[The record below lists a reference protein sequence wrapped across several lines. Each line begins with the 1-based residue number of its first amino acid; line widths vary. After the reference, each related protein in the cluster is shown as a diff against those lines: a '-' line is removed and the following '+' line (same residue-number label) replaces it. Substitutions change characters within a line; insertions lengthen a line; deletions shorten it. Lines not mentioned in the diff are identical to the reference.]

1 MLAQLKQRAKRHP
14 AALRAT
20 RSTYPALNW
29 VRSRKP
35 YYLRAAPYLA
45 DMRFDDVRFSNRG
58 NEPEAHLRRTSQLV
72 ALGAADVLVLGAGRG
87 EELRL
92 WEQQSP
98 RSLTAVDY
106 FAHPG
111 DWSTHADA
119 KTRFAAM
126 DVRQLAFADDSFDL
140 VASTALLEHVAGIDD
155 LVREMARVT
164 RPGGVV
170 FANFGPLFYTHGGAH
185 FLGSYEHLWM
195 TDAQFDT
202 YLVARGI
209 PFEREEA
216 LHWLRNGMFSR
227 RTYDEYL
234 TLFGE
239 HFDTEHVTLAVSPEA
254 LRFRREQPEQWR
266 ALRERYEE
274 RDLLTFA
281 MTVWMRP
288 KTSAKRNSMSART
301 LQPNAFAAQ
310 DTRAIGAA

>member
-1 MLAQLKQRAKRHP
+1 MLAQLKQQAKRHP
-14 AALRAT
+14 ALLRAT
-20 RSTYPALNW
+20 RSAYPALNW
-29 VRSRKP
+29 ARGRKQ

-45 DMRFDDVRFSNRG
+45 GMRFDDVRFSNRG

-72 ALGAADVLVLGAGRG
+72 PLRAADVLVLGAGRG

-92 WEQQSP
+92 WEQQAP
-98 RSLTAVDY
+98 RTLTAVDY

-111 DWSTHADA
+111 DWSAHALA
-119 KTRFAAM
+119 ATRFAAM
-126 DVRQLAFADDSFDL
+126 DVRTLAFADDSFDL
-140 VASTALLEHVAGIDD
+140 VASTALLEHVAGIED

-164 RPGGVV
+164 RPGGLV

-195 TDAQFDT
+195 TDAQFDA

-209 PFEREEA
+209 AFEQEEA

-234 TLFGE
+234 ALFDG

-266 ALRERYEE
+266 ALCERYAE

-288 KTSAKRNSMSART
+288 KAKTRPIVIAVRTDGNATSAQDAR
-301 LQPNAFAAQ
+301 P
-310 DTRAIGAA
+310 IGAA